1 MAVLW
6 ILTIGIGLASAM
18 DPTQSPGQCP
28 FEKGHMHPGFELTNA
43 TFQQQMIS
51 RFEEQ
56 GIDTSGLK
64 AAFASGNENDVKT
77 WLDAHRPARPENAEL
92 PAHQKFDLTNTTLQ
106 QQMINRFE
114 QRGIDTSGLKA
125 AFSSGNETD
134 VETWLDAHRPT
145 HPGGHRHNGQG
156 DNNSA
161 SKSCIQ

>member
-43 TFQQQMIS
+43 TIQQQMIS

-77 WLDAHRPARPENAEL
+77 WLDAHRP
-92 PAHQKFDLTNTTLQ
+92 
-106 QQMINRFE
+106 
-114 QRGIDTSGLKA
+114 
-125 AFSSGNETD
+125 
-134 VETWLDAHRPT
+134 T

-156 DNNSA
+156 DNNST
-161 SKSCIQ
+161 SKSCIQEVEIPQSPLIFSYSVSQ